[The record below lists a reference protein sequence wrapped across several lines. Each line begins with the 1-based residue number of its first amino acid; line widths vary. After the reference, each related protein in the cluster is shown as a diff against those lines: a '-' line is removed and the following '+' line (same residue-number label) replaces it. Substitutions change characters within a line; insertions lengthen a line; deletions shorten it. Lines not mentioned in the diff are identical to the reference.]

1 MSASSSAPVDVVVVV
16 VAYRAVDRIDAC
28 LDALRAQ
35 RLGRT
40 TMQVVVVDNASGDGT
55 ADLVASR
62 YPEVRLLRS
71 AANLGFAGGNNLA
84 IRATDSRW
92 VVLLNDDAVAEPD
105 LVARLVAAGDAADDD
120 VAAVAATVLLAERF
134 RRPSSPQDLGPGAV
148 HGPDGVFVP
157 APDGDVRLVNS
168 TGNEVR
174 TDGFGTDRGWLS
186 DASTHSPPREV
197 FGFSGA
203 ATALRRH
210 ALEQVGLFDEHF
222 FMYYEDT
229 DLSWR
234 LRRAGWRVEHCADAV
249 AHHRHATSS
258 GEGSAFFEFHDQRNR
273 LLTVLKNGSPG
284 LVLRVVLRHLLTT
297 ASIVLRHRQPWSRTR
312 TRLRALA
319 SAAAGAPAA
328 LRARRRCATVPA
340 RAVERLL
347 VPPRADA
354 PGPYRRAGSDAT
366 AGHGGSGR

>member
-1 MSASSSAPVDVVVVV
+1 MSASGTAPVDVVVVV
-16 VAYRAVDRIDAC
+16 VAYRAADRISAC

-35 RLGRT
+35 RFGST
-40 TMQVVVVDNASGDGT
+40 TMQVVVVDNASDDGT
-55 ADLVASR
+55 ADLVAGR
-62 YPEVRLLRS
+62 YPEVRLMRS
-71 AANLGFAGGNNLA
+71 ATNLGFAGGNNLA
-84 IRATDSRW
+84 IRATASRW

-105 LVARLVAAGDAADDD
+105 LVARLVAAGDAAGDD

-134 RRPSSPQDLGPGAV
+134 RRPVATDDLDQDAV
-148 HGPDGVFVP
+148 HGPDGAFVP

-186 DASTHSPPREV
+186 VAATHSPPQEV

-203 ATALRRH
+203 AAALRRQ
-210 ALEQVGLFDEHF
+210 ALEQVGLFDERF

-234 LRRAGWRVEHCADAV
+234 MRRAGWRVVHCPDAV
-249 AHHRHATSS
+249 AYHHHATSS

-312 TRLRALA
+312 TRLRALVS
-319 SAAAGAPAA
+319 SAAGTPAA

-340 RAVERLL
+340 RTVERLL
-347 VPPRADA
+347 VPPRTDA
-354 PGPYRRAGSDAT
+354 PGPYRRPVPAPT
-366 AGHGGSGR
+366 TGHERTQR